1 LFDVPLERT
10 LKAAFIFDSGSST
23 DNPGMLSV
31 PASPGAPRR
40 HPGRLPWRAAMV
52 ALLLCTMALPA
63 SWASS
68 KDDHELARAA
78 VQAGE
83 VLPLPAVLERLQR
96 THPGQVLELELER
109 HHGRWT
115 YEVKL
120 LQPGGQLLR
129 VVVDARTAQ
138 VLETRRK

>member
-1 LFDVPLERT
+1 
-10 LKAAFIFDSGSST
+10 
-23 DNPGMLSV
+23 
-31 PASPGAPRR
+31 
-40 HPGRLPWRAAMV
+40 MV
-52 ALLLCTMALPA
+52 ALLLCTMALSA